1 MSTSV
6 DSTDSDHPPV
16 DRGDPENRVGASN
29 GHGDDAPQ
37 TSAVGDKVV
46 AMLGNPNVGKTS
58 IFNRLTNLL
67 AKTSNFPGTTIDRR
81 IGRIELRPGKSIQLV
96 DLPGMYSLEASSPE
110 ETVARNF
117 IEGDPGPAPDAI
129 MIVVDATSLQ
139 RTLFIAR
146 QAIQHGR
153 QTIVAVNMIESA
165 RKRGIEIDLT
175 TLSRKIGCPVVGI
188 SARTGEG
195 FDRLKSQLDVLL
207 SGPMLPVLLPGCE
220 PESEPRVAE
229 NALTTNTDEEACG
242 SCRVC
247 PYADGHQ
254 WASALARE
262 TTRDGFVA
270 SDETTDRVDSFLTHA
285 LFGPLVFG
293 LTMLAAFSLVFY
305 FAQFPMDLLDS
316 GFSMLSAWASEWLPE
331 GDFQSL
337 VTDGII
343 GGVGGVMVFLP
354 QICILFFMLA
364 ILEDSGYLARAVVV
378 VDRWM
383 RRVGL
388 PGQAFVPLLAAH
400 ACAIPAIM
408 STKVIEN
415 RRDRLAAIMVIPLM
429 TCSARLP
436 VYSMVAAMLFPSQ
449 PILAATLFAS
459 AYALGMVAAFVMAF
473 LLKLTLLPGEPSPL
487 ILDLP
492 PYRAPSI
499 RNALRYAYERGWM
512 FLRDAGTIILL
523 ISIGIWLLSTYPKLS
538 DKQFANDLAANGV
551 LVETLDEAE
560 AENLRASA
568 DQKHAIIGRMGHV
581 VAPVFEPLGFDWK
594 ISVGVMTSFAAREV
608 VVSTLSILYG
618 LGPEPDDQSSL
629 QQRLAAAKDSNGEPV
644 FNTATCFSLLV
655 FFVLAMQCL
664 PTQAVTKKET
674 GSWKWAAFQFGYM
687 TVLAY
692 VAALITY
699 QTISIL

>member
-1 MSTSV
+1 MSASV
-6 DSTDSDHPPV
+6 DAAEPARPADPDLPKRPGPGEA
-16 DRGDPENRVGASN
+16 GDPAAAE
-29 GHGDDAPQ
+29 
-37 TSAVGDKVV
+37 KVV

-81 IGRIELRPGKSIQLV
+81 IGKVELNRGRSITLV
-96 DLPGMYSLEASSPE
+96 DLPGLYSLDASSPE
-110 ETVARNF
+110 ETVARDF
-117 IEGDPGPAPDAI
+117 IMGNPGPAPDAVL
-129 MIVVDATSLQ
+129 IVVDATNLQ
-139 RTLFIAR
+139 RTLFVAR
-146 QAIQHGR
+146 QALQRGCP
-153 QTIVAVNMIESA
+153 TLVAVNMIESA

-175 TLSRKIGCPVVGI
+175 MLARKIGCPVVGI

-195 FDRLKSQLDVLL
+195 FNRLKSQLDVLL
-207 SGPMLPVLLPGCE
+207 AGPAIPVLIPCDA
-220 PESEPRVAE
+220 PENTPCVAE
-229 NALTTNTDEEACG
+229 NALTVISDEESCG
-242 SCRVC
+242 ACRVC
-247 PYADGHQ
+247 PYADGHM

-262 TTRDGFVA
+262 STRSGFVA
-270 SDETTDRVDSFLTHA
+270 SDETTDRVDSVLTHA
-285 LFGPLVFG
+285 LFGPLVFA
-293 LTMLAAFSLVFY
+293 TIMLAAFSLVFY
-305 FAQFPMDLLDS
+305 FAQFPMELLDG
-316 GFSMLSAWASEWLPE
+316 GFASLSAWISQWLPE

-337 VTDGII
+337 ITDGII

-436 VYSMVAAMLFPSQ
+436 VYSIVAAMLFPSQ
-449 PILAATLFAS
+449 PLLAAGLFAS
-459 AYALGMVAAFVMAF
+459 AYALGMVAAFVVAF
-473 LLKLTLLPGEPSPL
+473 VLKMTLLPGAPSPL

-492 PYRAPSI
+492 PYRTPSL

-523 ISIGIWLLSTYPKLS
+523 ISIAIWFLSTYPKLS
-538 DKQFANDLAANGV
+538 DEQFAQDLASRNVAT
-551 LVETLDEAE
+551 ETLDEAE
-560 AENLRASA
+560 QENLRASA
-568 DQKHAIIGRMGHV
+568 DQEHAIIGRMGRF

-618 LGPEPDDQSSL
+618 LGPEPEDESTL
-629 QQRLAAAKDSNGEPV
+629 QQRLASATDARGNPV
-644 FNTATCFSLLV
+644 FTTATCVSLLV

-674 GSWKWAAFQFGYM
+674 GSWGWAAFQFGYM

-692 VAALITY
+692 VAAWTAYNIV
-699 QTISIL
+699 SSV

>member
-6 DSTDSDHPPV
+6 DTTESAHPADPDHPESPTA
-16 DRGDPENRVGASN
+16 GDVGQSTA
-29 GHGDDAPQ
+29 
-37 TSAVGDKVV
+37 TEKVV
-46 AMLGNPNVGKTS
+46 GMLGNPNVGKTS

-81 IGRIELRPGKSIQLV
+81 IGRVELKHERAITLV
-96 DLPGMYSLEASSPE
+96 DLPGLYSLDASSPE
-110 ETVARNF
+110 ETVTRDF
-117 IEGDPGPAPDAI
+117 ILGNSGPAPDAVL
-129 MIVVDATSLQ
+129 IVVDATSLQ
-139 RTLFIAR
+139 RTLFVAR
-146 QAIQHGR
+146 QALQHGVP
-153 QTIVAVNMIESA
+153 TLIAVNMIESA

-175 TLSRKIGCPVVGI
+175 TLSRKVGCPVVGI

-195 FDRLKSQLDVLL
+195 FERLKSQLDVLL
-207 SGPMLPVLLPGCE
+207 AGPAMPVLIPCE
-220 PESEPRVAE
+220 APDSTPCVAE
-229 NALTTNTDEEACG
+229 NALTVVSDDESCG

-262 TTRDGFVA
+262 STRDGLVV
-270 SDETTDRVDSFLTHA
+270 SDETTDRVDAVLTHS
-285 LFGPLVFG
+285 VFG
-293 LTMLAAFSLVFY
+293 LVVFAAIMLAAFSLVFY
-305 FAQFPMDLLDS
+305 FAQFPMEMLDG
-316 GFSMLSAWASEWLPE
+316 GFGSLASSIGRWLPE

-408 STKVIEN
+408 ATKVIES

-436 VYSMVAAMLFPSQ
+436 VYSIVAAMLFPDQ
-449 PILAATLFAS
+449 PLLAAALFAS
-459 AYALGMVAAFVMAF
+459 AYALGMVVAFVVAF
-473 LLKLTLLPGEPSPL
+473 VLKMTILPGEPSPL

-512 FLRDAGTIILL
+512 FLRDAGTVILL
-523 ISIGIWLLSTYPKLS
+523 ISIGIWVLSTYPKLS
-538 DKQFANDLAANGV
+538 DERFAENAAASGFV
-551 LVETLDEAE
+551 IESLDETE
-560 AENLRASA
+560 LENLRASA
-568 DQKHAIIGRMGHV
+568 DQEHAIIGQMGRI
-581 VAPVFEPLGFDWK
+581 VAPVFAPLGFDWK

-618 LGPEPDDQSSL
+618 LGPEPEEESSL
-629 QQRLAAAKDSNGEPV
+629 QQRLAAATDSDGNPV
-644 FNTATCFSLLV
+644 FTTATCVSLLV

-674 GSWKWAAFQFGYM
+674 GSWGWAMFQFGYM

-692 VAALITY
+692 VAAFAAY
-699 QTISIL
+699 QTISAL

>member
-1 MSTSV
+1 MSRPV
-6 DSTDSDHPPV
+6 ESTGTVESDDLH
-16 DRGDPENRVGASN
+16 DRNLNGGEGLDPDVSTG
-29 GHGDDAPQ
+29 
-37 TSAVGDKVV
+37 KVV

-81 IGRIELRPGKSIQLV
+81 IGRVELRAGKTITLV

-110 ETVARNF
+110 EEVARDF
-117 IEGDPGPAPDAI
+117 IAGESEKAPDAVL
-129 MIVVDATSLQ
+129 IVVDGTHLQ
-139 RTLFIAR
+139 RTLVVAR
-146 QAIQHGR
+146 QALQHGR
-153 QTIVAVNMIESA
+153 PTLVAVNMIESA

-175 TLSRKIGCPVVGI
+175 LLSRKIGCPVVGV

-195 FDRLKSQLDVLL
+195 FDRLKSQLEVVLA
-207 SGPMLPVLLPGCE
+207 GPALPVLLPGCE
-220 PESEPRVAE
+220 PESEPTVAG
-229 NALTTNTDEEACG
+229 NALAADTDSEACG
-242 SCRVC
+242 ACRVC

-254 WASALARE
+254 WATSLARE
-262 TTRDGFVA
+262 STRGALVA
-270 SDETTDRVDSFLTHA
+270 SDEATDRADRILTHA
-285 LFGPLVFG
+285 WFG
-293 LTMLAAFSLVFY
+293 LVVFAGVMLAAFSLVFY
-305 FAQFPMDLLDS
+305 FAQYPMEWLDGAFASLS
-316 GFSMLSAWASEWLPE
+316 GWVSSVLPE
-331 GDFQSL
+331 GDFRSL

-343 GGVGGVMVFLP
+343 GGVGGVMIFLP
-354 QICILFFMLA
+354 QILILFFMLA

-408 STKVIEN
+408 ATKVIEN
-415 RRDRLAAIMVIPLM
+415 RRDRLVTIMVIPLM

-449 PILAATLFAS
+449 PLMAAGLFAA
-459 AYALGMVAAFVMAF
+459 AYALGMLAAFVVAF

-499 RNALRYAYERGWM
+499 GNALRYAYERGWM
-512 FLRDAGTIILL
+512 FLRDAGTVILL
-523 ISIGIWLLSTYPKLS
+523 ISIAIWVLSTYPKLS
-538 DKQFANDLAANGV
+538 DEGFEASLASNNVA
-551 LVETLDEAE
+551 VETLSEPE
-560 AENLRASA
+560 LENMRASA
-568 DQKHAIIGRMGHV
+568 DQKYAIIGRMGEV
-581 VAPVFEPLGFDWK
+581 VAPVFKPLGFDWK

-608 VVSTLSILYG
+608 VVSTLSVLYG
-618 LGPEPDDQSSL
+618 LGPEPENESSL
-629 QQRLAAAKDSNGEPV
+629 QQRLASATNDDGTRV
-644 FNTATCFSLLV
+644 FNAATCVSLLV

-674 GSWKWAAFQFGYM
+674 GSWGWAVFQFVYMTLLAYGAAF
-687 TVLAY
+687 VAY
-692 VAALITY
+692 QAVSSFT
-699 QTISIL
+699 

>member
-6 DSTDSDHPPV
+6 DQTEPARPDFPEGP
-16 DRGDPENRVGASN
+16 RAGEAGDQAAAE
-29 GHGDDAPQ
+29 
-37 TSAVGDKVV
+37 KVV

-81 IGRIELRPGKSIQLV
+81 IGKVELKRGRSITLV
-96 DLPGMYSLEASSPE
+96 DLPGLYSLDASSPE
-110 ETVARNF
+110 ETVTRDF
-117 IEGDPGPAPDAI
+117 ILGNPGPAPDALL
-129 MIVVDATSLQ
+129 IVVDATNLQ
-139 RTLFIAR
+139 RTLFVAR
-146 QAIQHGR
+146 QALQHGCP
-153 QTIVAVNMIESA
+153 TLIAVNMIESA

-175 TLSRKIGCPVVGI
+175 MLARKIGCPVVGI

-207 SGPMLPVLLPGCE
+207 AAPVMPVLIPCDA
-220 PESEPRVAE
+220 PESTPCVAE
-229 NALTTNTDEEACG
+229 NALTVISDDEACG

-247 PYADGHQ
+247 PYADGHS
-254 WASALARE
+254 WASSLARE
-262 TTRDGFVA
+262 STRNGFVA
-270 SDETTDRVDSFLTHA
+270 SDETTDRVDAVLTHA
-285 LFGPLVFG
+285 LFGPLVFAAI
-293 LTMLAAFSLVFY
+293 MLAAFSLVFY
-305 FAQFPMDLLDS
+305 FAQFPMELLDT
-316 GFSMLSAWASEWLPE
+316 GFATLSSWIGQWLPE
-331 GDFQSL
+331 GDLQSL
-337 VTDGII
+337 ITDGII

-436 VYSMVAAMLFPSQ
+436 VYSIVAAMLFPSQ
-449 PILAATLFAS
+449 PLLAAVLFAS
-459 AYALGMVAAFVMAF
+459 AYALGMVAAFCVAF
-473 LLKLTLLPGEPSPL
+473 VLKMTLLPGAPSAL

-492 PYRAPSI
+492 PYRTPSL

-523 ISIGIWLLSTYPKLS
+523 ISIAIWFLSTYPKLS
-538 DKQFANDLAANGV
+538 DEQFAEDLASHSVAA
-551 LVETLDEAE
+551 ESFDEAE
-560 AENLRASA
+560 LENLRASA
-568 DQKHAIIGRMGHV
+568 DQEYAIIGRMGRL
-581 VAPVFEPLGFDWK
+581 VAPVFKPLGFDWK

-618 LGPEPDDQSSL
+618 LGPEPEDESTL
-629 QQRLAAAKDSNGEPV
+629 QQRLSSATDAQGNPV
-644 FNTATCFSLLV
+644 FTTATCVSLLV

-674 GSWKWAAFQFGYM
+674 GSWAWAAFQFGYM

-692 VAALITY
+692 VTAWAAYNIV
-699 QTISIL
+699 SSV

>member
-6 DSTDSDHPPV
+6 EAAESQS
-16 DRGDPENRVGASN
+16 GGASK
-29 GHGDDAPQ
+29 APQ
-37 TSAVGDKVV
+37 TGESVV

-81 IGRIELRPGKSIQLV
+81 IGRVEIAAGQTVTLV
-96 DLPGMYSLEASSPE
+96 DLPGMYSFEPSSPE
-110 ETVARNF
+110 EQVAHDF
-117 IEGDPGPAPDAI
+117 VAGQSDLVPDAVLLI
-129 MIVVDATSLQ
+129 VDATNLQ
-139 RTLFIAR
+139 RTLFLVREAL
-146 QAIQHGR
+146 QQGR
-153 QTIVAVNMIESA
+153 PTMVAVNMIEAA
-165 RKRGIEIDLT
+165 RRRGIEIDLT
-175 TLSRKIGCPVVGI
+175 TLSRKLGCPVVGV

-195 FDRLKSQLDVLL
+195 FDRLKSQLGVLL
-207 SGPMLPVLLPGCE
+207 SGPALPMLIESGS
-220 PESEPRVAE
+220 PECPPQPAE
-229 NALTTNTDEEACG
+229 NVLAVVSTDDESSCG

-254 WASALARE
+254 WASSLARE
-262 TTRDGFVA
+262 SIRDGSVV
-270 SDETTDRVDSFLTHA
+270 SDETADRVDRFLTHRW
-285 LFGPLVFG
+285 FGMAVFAAV
-293 LTMLAAFSLVFY
+293 MVVAFSLVFWIAQVPMQWLDEG
-305 FAQFPMDLLDS
+305 FAALGAAVSD
-316 GFSMLSAWASEWLPE
+316 WLPE

-337 VTDGII
+337 VVDGII
-343 GGVGGVMVFLP
+343 GGVGGVVVFLP
-354 QICILFFMLA
+354 QILILFFMLA
-364 ILEDSGYLARAVVV
+364 LLEDSGYLSRAVVV

-408 STKVIEN
+408 ATKVIES

-436 VYSMVAAMLFPSQ
+436 VYTMLAAMLFPQ
-449 PILAATLFAS
+449 NPLFAAGLFAG
-459 AYALGMVAAFVMAF
+459 AYVLGMVAAFVVAF
-473 LLKLTLLPGEPSPL
+473 VLKLTLLPGQPSPL

-492 PYRAPSI
+492 HYRAPSI
-499 RNALRYAYERGWM
+499 RNAMRYSYERGWM
-512 FLRDAGTIILL
+512 FLRDAGTVILL
-523 ISIGIWLLSTYPKLS
+523 ISIGIWALSTYPKLS
-538 DKQFANDLAANGV
+538 DEQFAADLEAKSVAA
-551 LVETLDEAE
+551 EQISEPE
-560 AENLRASA
+560 MENVRAAA
-568 DQKHAIIGRMGHV
+568 DQEHAIIGRLGHA

-594 ISVGVMTSFAAREV
+594 TSVGVMTSFAAREV

-618 LGPEPDDQSSL
+618 LGPEPEEGSTL
-629 QQRLAAAKDSNGEPV
+629 QDRLTAATYPNGQKV
-644 FNTATCFSLLV
+644 FTPATCVSLLV

-692 VAALITY
+692 AAAFVAYRTVLMLT
-699 QTISIL
+699 